1 MRRIIF
7 VALAVIAVA
16 LATDAFFIEPY
27 NIETTHTVLSGAVQS
42 PLKIA
47 ELTDLHTT
55 KFGRL
60 EKKVVAQLNLENPD
74 VIVITG
80 DTVGRHGDYR
90 DIRPM
95 LQELHAP
102 LGVWLVRGNWENG
115 GNPRNEH
122 AFYSGV
128 GVHFLLNE
136 AKPIRPD
143 VWLVGTDDPVT
154 GNPDIDMALKAV
166 PPNVY
171 TIALFHA
178 PSYFDRVAGKVPLS
192 LAGHTHGGQVR
203 IPFVPVFWLPR
214 GSSGFLEGWYAEQ
227 NSKLYVSRGIG
238 TSNLAVRFLCRPEIA
253 IITIEPSHVSP
264 N

>member
-27 NIETTHTVLSGAVQS
+27 NIETTHTVLTGGVQS

-60 EKKVVAQLNLENPD
+60 EKKVVALLNDEKPD

-115 GNPRNEH
+115 GIPR
-122 AFYSGV
+122 
-128 GVHFLLNE
+128 
-136 AKPIRPD
+136 
-143 VWLVGTDDPVT
+143 
-154 GNPDIDMALKAV
+154 
-166 PPNVY
+166 
-171 TIALFHA
+171 
-178 PSYFDRVAGKVPLS
+178 
-192 LAGHTHGGQVR
+192 
-203 IPFVPVFWLPR
+203 
-214 GSSGFLEGWYAEQ
+214 
-227 NSKLYVSRGIG
+227 
-238 TSNLAVRFLCRPEIA
+238 
-253 IITIEPSHVSP
+253 
-264 N
+264 